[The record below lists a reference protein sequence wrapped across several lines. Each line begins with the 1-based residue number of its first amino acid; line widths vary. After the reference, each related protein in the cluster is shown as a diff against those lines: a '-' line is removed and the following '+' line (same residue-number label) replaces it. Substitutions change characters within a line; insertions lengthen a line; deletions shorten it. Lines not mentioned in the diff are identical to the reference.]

1 VSETP
6 PIDTPPAPPVPPPG
20 LPWEEPSAGLGSI
33 FPTALRFITSPIE
46 AFAKMSLT
54 VDLVRPIAYFVA
66 FVLVGVP
73 IGQLW
78 RYVFWTR
85 ETSGLDFIPPDVMSQ
100 LPWLQVLLD
109 RPTIL
114 IVVGLMIIA
123 PLLNLITLFIWSGIV
138 HVFLMMVGGA
148 PKGFATTLRVTCYSQ
163 TAGIAVIVPV
173 AGGLIQPVWF
183 LILQIIG
190 LSQAHRV
197 GGGKAAFAVLVP
209 LVVCCGCVVA
219 VVVMSGLA
227 FGNLLRH

>member
-1 VSETP
+1 MSEMP
-6 PIDTPPAPPVPPPG
+6 PIDSAPIPPRPEPG

-33 FPTALRFITSPIE
+33 VPTALRFIASPIK

-66 FVLVGVP
+66 FVLLSVP

-78 RYVFWTR
+78 RYILWTQAS
-85 ETSGLDFIPPDVMSQ
+85 SGLDLIPKDVLAQ
-100 LPWLQVLLD
+100 VPWLPVLLG
-109 RPTIL
+109 RPTL
-114 IVVGLMIIA
+114 IVVVGLMIIA

-148 PKGFATTLRVTCYSQ
+148 RSGFAATLRVTCYAQ

-190 LSQAHRV
+190 LSQTHRV
-197 GGGKAAFAVLVP
+197 SGGKAAFAVIVP
-209 LVVCCGCVVA
+209 LVVCCGCLVGIGI
-219 VVVMSGLA
+219 MSGLA
-227 FGNLLRH
+227 VGSLLRH

>member
-1 VSETP
+1 MSETP
-6 PIDTPPAPPVPPPG
+6 PIDTAPIPPVPPPG

-33 FPTALRFITSPIE
+33 FPTARRFITSPIE

-66 FVLVGVP
+66 FVLLGVP

-85 ETSGLDFIPPDVMSQ
+85 APSGLEFIPPEVMSQ
-100 LPWLQVLLD
+100 APWLQVVLG

-114 IVVGLMIIA
+114 VVVGMMIIA

-148 PKGFATTLRVTCYSQ
+148 SKGFATTLRVTCYSQ

-197 GGGKAAFAVLVP
+197 GGGKAAFAVIVP

-219 VVVMSGLA
+219 VGVMSGLA
-227 FGNLLRH
+227 LGNLLRH

>member
-1 VSETP
+1 MP
-6 PIDTPPAPPVPPPG
+6 PIDAPPVPPRPAPG

-33 FPTALRFITSPIE
+33 VPTALRFIASPID

-66 FVLVGVP
+66 FVLVSVP

-78 RYVFWTR
+78 RYVFWTQA
-85 ETSGLDFIPPDVMSQ
+85 TSGLDLIPPDVMAQ
-100 LPWLQVLLD
+100 APWLRVLLG

-114 IVVGLMIIA
+114 VVVGLMIIA
-123 PLLNLITLFIWSGIV
+123 PLINLITLFIWSGIV

-148 PKGFATTLRVTCYSQ
+148 PNGFATTLRVTCYSQ

-173 AGGLIQPVWF
+173 AGGLVQPVWF

-197 GGGKAAFAVLVP
+197 SGGKAAFAVILPIVI
-209 LVVCCGCVVA
+209 CCGCVVG
-219 VVVMSGLA
+219 VGVMSGLA
-227 FGNLLRH
+227 VGSMLRH

>member
-1 VSETP
+1 MSETP
-6 PIDTPPAPPVPPPG
+6 PTDTVPSPPVSPAG

-33 FPTALRFITSPIE
+33 FPTALRFIVNPIE
-46 AFAKMSLT
+46 AFTKMSLT

-66 FVLVGVP
+66 FVLLGVP

-78 RYVFWTR
+78 RYIFWTR
-85 ETSGLDFIPPDVMSQ
+85 ATSGLEFIPPEVMAQ
-100 LPWLQVLLD
+100 APWLQVVLG
-109 RPTIL
+109 RPTVL
-114 IVVGLMIIA
+114 VVVGLMIIA
-123 PLLNLITLFIWSGIV
+123 PLLNLITLFIWSGVV

-148 PKGFATTLRVTCYSQ
+148 QNGFATTLRVTCYSQ

-183 LILQIIG
+183 LIMQIIG
-190 LSQAHRV
+190 LAQAHRV

-219 VVVMSGLA
+219 VGVMSGLA
-227 FGNLLRH
+227 VGNLLRH